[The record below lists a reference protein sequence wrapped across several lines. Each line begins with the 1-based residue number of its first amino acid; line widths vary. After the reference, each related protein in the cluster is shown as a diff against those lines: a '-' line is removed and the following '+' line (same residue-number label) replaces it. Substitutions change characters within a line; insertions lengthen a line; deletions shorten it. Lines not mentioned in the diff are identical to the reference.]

1 MEQATVRHHWLHGG
15 THKDRMAALP
25 SLPLPQPLLDPVDAH
40 RRLRGPYTA
49 AGTMARTL
57 TPGVLARDSD
67 LVRRYDIE
75 LLSVAPE
82 LSDCVPNSRETLTS
96 MALPT
101 ERTRY
106 YARLRTKR
114 IANGLVEFC
123 RSAWD
128 DDVPRSLV
136 VYNAEHADQSDQEF
150 LAALLRRTDPGRLTV
165 VVCTG
170 SDAQPGEALASALAA
185 YCDRAEPEPIV
196 SPAAGPGAPVGPS
209 ADSSV
214 DPAWAY
220 VRAECLPDGPEG
232 GALRS
237 AYEAL
242 SAAERAVL
250 HDRRVDDLRAAGEF
264 SLTLGAIPYHLERG
278 TDPHG
283 RAVPALWAASDHCVV
298 NGFYDAVIDLTERG
312 HALLDGATEFEEWWR
327 FAPRRGL
334 ALSLLGRT
342 REAERIYEEARILS
356 TAPAVQM
363 ECAYSIAMLYTRHHE
378 PALRDDRLAKGLLNG
393 AIAIASLLEE
403 HVDRAFKS
411 AFYKNGRAL
420 VEVHLGDLHEAL
432 RLVTE
437 CIEDLDRQLTPDQHR
452 LHRSVLKNN
461 RARVYI
467 GLGRFDEALADY
479 AVVIEQ
485 DPNHAEHYLERGD
498 ILRRLGRYDEALT
511 DYTRAL
517 RLSPPFPEI
526 YYNRADLRLTD
537 GDVDGALADFSYVLD
552 LEPAFLDAYIN
563 RAGLHLE
570 LGDPDSALRD
580 AQAGLLLEPDCAHLH
595 AVVGQV
601 LAERKDH
608 ADAEAAYDR
617 ALSADPTLAS
627 ALSGR
632 AAVRYETGRPQ
643 AALDDLTRA
652 LELEPE
658 DPALRYNRALLHQ
671 DTGDWNAALA
681 DLELAA
687 SLAPEDEDIASSLT
701 DCRRSAA
708 MA

>member
-1 MEQATVRHHWLHGG
+1 MEQATPRHHWLHGG
-15 THKDRMAALP
+15 TLADRLAALP
-25 SLPLPQPLLDPVDAH
+25 SLPLPQALLDPVDAH

-67 LVRRYDIE
+67 LVRRHDIE

-114 IANGLVEFC
+114 IANGLVEFF
-123 RSAWD
+123 RSSWD
-128 DDVPRSLV
+128 DEAPRTVV

-150 LAALLRRTDPGRLTV
+150 LAALLRRTDAARLTV

-170 SDAQPGEALASALAA
+170 SDEQPGEVLASALAA
-185 YCDRAEPEPIV
+185 YCEPTV
-196 SPAAGPGAPVGPS
+196 LPAADPEAPFDP
-209 ADSSV
+209 SV
-214 DPAWAY
+214 DAAWAY
-220 VRAECLPDGPEG
+220 VRAECLPDGPEAG
-232 GALRS
+232 VLCS

-242 SAAERAVL
+242 PAAERAAL
-250 HDRRVDDLRAAGEF
+250 HDRRVAELREIGEF

-278 TDPHG
+278 TDPHD
-283 RAVPALWAASDHCVV
+283 RAVPALWAAQDHCVV

-312 HALLDGATEFEEWWR
+312 HALLDGATEFDEWWR

-393 AIAIASLLEE
+393 AIAIASLLKE

-411 AFYKNGRAL
+411 AFYRNGRAL
-420 VEVHLGDLHEAL
+420 VEVHLGDLREAL

-437 CIEDLDRQLTPDQHR
+437 CIDDLDRQLTPDQHR

-537 GDVDGALADFSYVLD
+537 GDVDGAMADFSYVLD
-552 LEPAFLDAYIN
+552 LEPGFLDAYIN

-580 AQAGLLLEPDCAHLH
+580 AQAGLLLDPDCAHLH

-601 LAERKDH
+601 LAEHKDH
-608 ADAEAAYDR
+608 AEAEAAYGR
-617 ALSADPTLAS
+617 ALSADPTLVS

-643 AALDDLTRA
+643 AALADLTRA
-652 LELEPE
+652 VELEPE

-671 DTGDWNAALA
+671 ETGEWHEALS

-687 SLAPEDEDIASSLT
+687 SLAPEDEDIVSSLA

-708 MA
+708 MT